1 MNTAQNFSPYLADA
15 LQIIEAATERYPDSR
30 DLALH
35 QAELL
40 AECGRHA
47 DALSAC
53 EHFLAR
59 FGVDGRIIE
68 LGSGLRR
75 NPGARPF
82 TPTVSLCMIVKN
94 EQRYLAQCLASVKP
108 IVDEMIVVDTG
119 STDHTIDIA
128 QVFGATV
135 HHFDWTG
142 SFSDARNYAI
152 SKAAGKWI
160 LTMDADE
167 RISPR
172 DYAAFCTMIREPL
185 PGRDAWSVPIRNY
198 SHRAHIQ
205 GWTANDGSYP
215 EEEQADGWYP
225 AERVRLFPNDSRIR
239 YEGVVHELVEPALR
253 QHGFTIHD
261 APIVAHHY
269 GEIEGL
275 PDNLMEKQLHYFE
288 LGKQKLNKNP
298 NDLVALSELAVQAGE
313 LERFDEELALWE
325 RLLALRPDTVEALFG
340 KGHALIN
347 LKRYVEASKVSLRAL
362 QLDPGHREAAFNYG
376 TCELYAGDPGRAL
389 PVVERLLK
397 QDQRH
402 PQLLALS
409 ILLCLAMDDLDGAKR
424 SFETLTAMNY
434 NFSGYLAARVAN
446 LSANGRQELA
456 QTILN
461 AASDLGLA
469 EIAR

>member
-1 MNTAQNFSPYLADA
+1 MNTVQNFSPYMVDA
-15 LQIIEAATERYPDSR
+15 LQIIETATERYPDSR

-35 QAELL
+35 YAELL

-53 EHFLAR
+53 EQFLAR
-59 FGVDGRIIE
+59 FGVEGRILE
-68 LGSGLRR
+68 LGAGLRR
-75 NPGARPF
+75 NPGARSF
-82 TPTVSLCMIVKN
+82 VPTISLCMIVKN
-94 EQRYLAQCLASVKP
+94 EERYLAQCLASVKP
-108 IVDEMIVVDTG
+108 IVDELIVVDTG
-119 STDHTIDIA
+119 STDYTLNIA

-160 LTMDADE
+160 LIMDADE
-167 RISPR
+167 RISPQ
-172 DYAAFCTMIREPL
+172 DYEGFCTMIRESL

-198 SHRAHIQ
+198 SNRVHIQ
-205 GWTANDGSYP
+205 GWTANDGAYP

-225 AERVRLFPNDSRIR
+225 AERVRLFPNDPRIR

-253 QHGFTIHD
+253 QHGFSIHE

-275 PDNLMEKQLHYFE
+275 PDNLMEKQLRYYE
-288 LGKQKLNKNP
+288 LGRQKLNKNP

-313 LERFDEELALWE
+313 LGVFDEELELWG

-347 LKRYVEASKVSLRAL
+347 LKRYVEASEVSLRAL

-376 TCELYAGDPGRAL
+376 TCELYVGDPGRAL

-397 QDQRH
+397 RDQRH

-409 ILLCLAMDDLDGAKR
+409 ILLCLATDDLDGAKR

-446 LSANGRQELA
+446 LSASGRQELA
-456 QTILN
+456 RLISDN
-461 AASDLGLA
+461 AAKLA
-469 EIAR
+469 MVE

>member
-1 MNTAQNFSPYLADA
+1 MNTAQNFSPYLLDA
-15 LQIIEAATERYPDSR
+15 LQIVEAATERFPDSR
-30 DLALH
+30 DLALQH
-35 QAELL
+35 AELL
-40 AECGRHA
+40 AECGKHA
-47 DALSAC
+47 DTLSAC
-53 EHFLAR
+53 EQFLAR
-59 FGVDGRIIE
+59 FGVEGRILE
-68 LGSGLRR
+68 LGAGLRR
-75 NPGARPF
+75 NPGARLAA
-82 TPTVSLCMIVKN
+82 PTVSLCMIVKN
-94 EQRYLAQCLASVKP
+94 EERYLAQCLASVKP
-108 IVDEMIVVDTG
+108 IVDELIVVDTG
-119 STDHTIDIA
+119 STDHTLSIA
-128 QVFGATV
+128 RVFGATIY
-135 HHFDWTG
+135 HFDWTG

-152 SKAAGKWI
+152 SRANGKWI
-160 LTMDADE
+160 LIMDADE

-172 DYAAFCTMIREPL
+172 DYAAFCTMIRASL

-198 SHRAHIQ
+198 SNRVHIQ
-205 GWTANDGSYP
+205 GWTANDGAYP

-225 AERVRLFPNDSRIR
+225 AERVRLFPNDPRIR

-253 QHGFTIHD
+253 LHGFTIHE

-275 PDNLMEKQLHYFE
+275 PDNLMEKQLRYFE
-288 LGKQKLNKNP
+288 LGKQKLDKNP

-313 LERFDEELALWE
+313 LERFDEELALWN

-362 QLDPGHREAAFNYG
+362 QLDPWHREAAFNYG

-397 QDQRH
+397 RDQRH

-409 ILLCLAMDDLDGAKR
+409 ILLCLATDDLDGARR
-424 SFETLTAMNY
+424 SFEALIAMNY
-434 NFSGYLAARVAN
+434 NFSGYLAARVDN

-456 QTILN
+456 RTILD
-461 AASDLGLA
+461 AALDLGLA

>member
-1 MNTAQNFSPYLADA
+1 MNTAQIFSPYLVDV

-35 QAELL
+35 HAELL
-40 AECGRHA
+40 AECGKHA

-53 EHFLAR
+53 EQFLAR
-59 FGVDGRIIE
+59 FGVDGRILE
-68 LGSGLRR
+68 LAAGLRR
-75 NPGARPF
+75 NLGARSF
-82 TPTVSLCMIVKN
+82 VPTVSLCMIVKN
-94 EQRYLAQCLASVKP
+94 EERYLAQCLASVKP

-119 STDHTIDIA
+119 STDHTLSIA

-135 HHFDWTG
+135 HHFNWTG

-152 SKAAGKWI
+152 SRANGKWI
-160 LTMDADE
+160 LIMDADE

-172 DYAAFCTMIREPL
+172 DYDGFRAVIRESL
-185 PGRDAWSVPIRNY
+185 PTRDAWSVPIRNY
-198 SHRAHIQ
+198 SNRVHIQ
-205 GWTANDGSYP
+205 GWTANDGAYP
-215 EEEQADGWYP
+215 EEERADGWYP
-225 AERVRLFPNDSRIR
+225 AERVRLFPNDPRIR

-253 QHGFTIHD
+253 QHGFTIHE

-275 PDNLMEKQLHYFE
+275 PDNLMEKQLRYYE

-313 LERFDEELALWE
+313 LGLFDEELALWD

-409 ILLCLAMDDLDGAKR
+409 ILLCLATDDLDGAKR
-424 SFETLTAMNY
+424 SFETLAAMNY
-434 NFSGYLAARVAN
+434 NFSDYLAARVAN

-456 QTILN
+456 WLISDN
-461 AASDLGLA
+461 AAKLA
-469 EIAR
+469 VAE

>member
-40 AECGRHA
+40 TECGRHA

-59 FGVDGRIIE
+59 FGVDGRVLE
-68 LGSGLRR
+68 LAAGLRR
-75 NPGARPF
+75 NPGARSF

-108 IVDEMIVVDTG
+108 IVDELIVVDTG
-119 STDHTIDIA
+119 STDHTLSIA
-128 QVFGATV
+128 RVFGATIY
-135 HHFDWTG
+135 HFDWTG

-152 SKAAGKWI
+152 SKANGKWI
-160 LTMDADE
+160 LIMDADE
-167 RISPR
+167 RISSR
-172 DYAAFCTMIREPL
+172 DYDGFRAVIRESL
-185 PGRDAWSVPIRNY
+185 PTRDAWSVPIRNY
-198 SHRAHIQ
+198 SNRVHIQ
-205 GWTANDGSYP
+205 GWTANDGAYP
-215 EEEQADGWYP
+215 EEERADGWYP
-225 AERVRLFPNDSRIR
+225 AERVRLFPNDPRIR

-253 QHGFTIHD
+253 QNGFVIHE
-261 APIVAHHY
+261 ATVVAHHY

-275 PDNLMEKQLHYFE
+275 PGNLMEKQVRYFE

-313 LERFDEELALWE
+313 LERFDEELALWN
-325 RLLALRPDTVEALFG
+325 RLLVLRPDTVEALFG

-347 LKRYVEASKVSLRAL
+347 LKQYGEALEASQRAL
-362 QLDPGHREAAFNYG
+362 QLDPGHREAAYNYG
-376 TCELYAGDPGRAL
+376 LCELYAGDPGRAL
-389 PVVERLLK
+389 PLVERLLQ

-409 ILLCLAMDDLDGAKR
+409 ILLCLATDDLDGARR
-424 SFETLTAMNY
+424 SFEALTAMNY
-434 NFSGYLAARVAN
+434 NFNGYLAARVDN

-456 QTILN
+456 RTILD
-461 AASDLGLA
+461 AALGLGLA